1 MCQYAAERPG
11 CSAPLGFTVRTRS
24 RETRASAPVCAQRAR
39 AAWASLKVHRLL
51 CVPMQKLMH
60 AHSLAHTHVLTGGK
74 QFAKYTNHAV
84 KSQLGPSWT
93 PGGGEVVSS
102 KEAHPLR
109 MDKAVCACP
118 SFFPVTP
125 KTQRPTPCVSVNQR
139 CRRGL
144 RTPSLAR
151 SCRLTFALKRS
162 SLLITCP
169 HTRNVCTRNSRPKK
183 T

>member
-1 MCQYAAERPG
+1 
-11 CSAPLGFTVRTRS
+11 
-24 RETRASAPVCAQRAR
+24 
-39 AAWASLKVHRLL
+39 
-51 CVPMQKLMH
+51 MH
-60 AHSLAHTHVLTGGK
+60 ANTRTHSLAHTHVLTGGK

-84 KSQLGPSWT
+84 KSQLGPSWA

-169 HTRNVCTRNSRPKK
+169 HTRNVCTRTAGQKKRNVCTCNNRHGHAPEKKGFITDGRGFKNFCGFEAWLLYNSFK
-183 T
+183 